1 MRPHSLLVVPFALL
15 LAACEAPGPQPPVAV
30 NHVHAS
36 ATPTVSPS
44 VEAGAPA
51 SPAPSD
57 TPAAPAA
64 AAPGRCHTGGLLISF
79 AGSQGA
85 AGTIFDTFR
94 VANTQQSPCT
104 LYGYVGMLMLDA
116 SGAPLE
122 VGAPLPVE
130 FDRWLEEPDANAL
143 EDASTFDAR
152 LRQALDARWALGTP
166 AYGIYYGVGV
176 QWRNVL
182 PGLDVGLDY
191 RYDDSVARDHL
202 LPSDPVSPIGR
213 PDSFYDIT
221 GEVLSLSYHF

>member
-44 VEAGAPA
+44 VDASAPA

-116 SGAPLE
+116 SGAPLTTRVVRNGGMLSTQAGPSRFVLQPGTAASFQAAWSDVPHSSDAGPCPQAARME
-122 VGAPLPVE
+122 ITPPDE
-130 FDRWLEEPDANAL
+130 FDHV
-143 EDASTFDAR
+143 
-152 LRQALDARWALGTP
+152 
-166 AYGIYYGVGV
+166 II
-176 QWRNVL
+176 
-182 PGLDVGLDY
+182 
-191 RYDDSVARDHL
+191 
-202 LPSDPVSPIGR
+202 PVSGWSLAPCGG
-213 PDSFYDIT
+213 
-221 GEVLSLSYHF
+221 GEIDVSAIRAAGAGPA